1 MRPSNRRAKFVYQN
15 LTHMMRPATLLVV
28 NTLLVFASACGG
40 SGNEAGSGP
49 HPATYSF
56 SVLHGFTGPD
66 GARPWASL
74 VRDVAGNLYGT
85 TSAGGAFDSGT
96 VFKLD
101 PNGNETV
108 LYNFTGGAD
117 GWFPAEGEL
126 ALDNAGNIYGAASAG
141 GSGRFGLLFRLD
153 AAGTETV
160 LYTFTG
166 GADGGGPHGSVALD
180 AAGNLYGTAQM
191 GGAFGSGVVFK
202 LDTAGNETVLHSF
215 HAGEDGGAPV
225 GNLLLDKAGNLYGVT
240 FDGGSANEGVVFK
253 IDAAGNET
261 VLHTFTGPDG
271 AVPESALVQ
280 DSNGNLYGTTELGG
294 ANSQGTVVKID
305 SAGNETVL
313 YSFTGML
320 DGSSPIGKMAL
331 DSRGNLFGTTDS
343 GGNSTNCAF
352 GCGVVFKLDPTGKQ
366 TVLHNFVGT
375 DGSQVLG
382 LILDS
387 QGNLYGTASAGAA
400 TTCNGFTSDCGSAFK
415 LTLVP

>member
-1 MRPSNRRAKFVYQN
+1 MRASQMIRA
-15 LTHMMRPATLLVV
+15 ATLSLVV
-28 NTLLVFASACGG
+28 TLLISACACGG
-40 SGNEAGSGP
+40 SGSGSGGGL

-74 VRDVAGNLYGT
+74 VRDAAGNLYGT
-85 TSAGGAFDSGT
+85 TSVGGAFDSGT

-101 PNGNETV
+101 PKGNETV

-126 ALDNAGNIYGAASAG
+126 TLDNAGNLYGAAGAG
-141 GSGRFGLLFRLD
+141 GSGRFGVVFRLD
-153 AAGTETV
+153 ATGTETV
-160 LYTFTG
+160 LYNFTG
-166 GADGGGPHGSVALD
+166 GVDGGGPHGSVVLD

-202 LDTAGNETVLHSF
+202 LDTAGNEIVLHAF
-215 HAGEDGGAPV
+215 RGGGDGVQPV
-225 GNLLLDKAGNLYGVT
+225 GSLLLDKAGNLYGVT
-240 FDGGSANEGVVFK
+240 FSGGSAGQGILFR

-271 AVPESALVQ
+271 AVPAAALVQ

-294 ANSQGTVVKID
+294 AYSQGTVFKID

-320 DGSSPIGKMAL
+320 DGRVPIGKLAL
-331 DSRGNLFGTTDS
+331 DSKGNLFGTTDS
-343 GGNSTNCAF
+343 GGNSSNCFF

-387 QGNLYGTASAGAA
+387 QGNLYGTASAGGP
-400 TTCNGFTSDCGSAFK
+400 TSCNGFTSDCGSAFK
-415 LTLVP
+415 LTLMP